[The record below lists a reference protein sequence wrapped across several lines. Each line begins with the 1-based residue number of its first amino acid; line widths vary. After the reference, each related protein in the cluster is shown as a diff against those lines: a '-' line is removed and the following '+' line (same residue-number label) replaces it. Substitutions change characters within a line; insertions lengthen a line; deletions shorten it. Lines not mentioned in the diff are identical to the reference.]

1 VRFKDVTRESGLG
14 ALEGPGLGVLCAD
27 FNGDGWPDIFVAN
40 DGQANRLWI
49 NKPGKGDPGTSTFR
63 VFENEAI
70 KRGVA
75 YNRVGQSEAGMG
87 VAVGDVDGDGRFDLF
102 VTHLT
107 DETHTLWLQESRGFF
122 TDRTA
127 VSGLTRPRWRGT
139 GFGTALEDFDHDGA
153 LDIAVVNGRIAR
165 ASAMINAAL
174 GPHWGLYAER
184 NQLFANDGKGN
195 FRDVSR
201 NNPAFCGTPNVAR
214 GLVIGDL
221 DGDGALDL
229 LVTTAGG
236 RARLYRNVTS
246 SPQSGTARRHWLI
259 VRAV

>member
-1 VRFKDVTRESGLG
+1 PGRVTSLFRNLGVSEKGVRFKDVTRASGLG

-49 NKPGKGDPGTSTFR
+49 SKPGKGGPGTSTFR

-107 DETHTLWLQESRGFF
+107 EETHTLWLQESRGFF

-127 VSGLTRPRWRGT
+127 TSGLTRPRWRGT
-139 GFGTALEDFDHDGA
+139 GFGTA
-153 LDIAVVNGRIAR
+153 
-165 ASAMINAAL
+165 
-174 GPHWGLYAER
+174 
-184 NQLFANDGKGN
+184 
-195 FRDVSR
+195 
-201 NNPAFCGTPNVAR
+201 
-214 GLVIGDL
+214 
-221 DGDGALDL
+221 
-229 LVTTAGG
+229 
-236 RARLYRNVTS
+236 
-246 SPQSGTARRHWLI
+246 
-259 VRAV
+259 